1 MRAKGLRASG
11 HRGLACHTIITRSTR
26 FPLDSFPP
34 RPPMHPIWTDILTPG
49 VPLLDKAVRTVVVYV
64 FLLVGLR
71 LAGKRELGQLNP
83 FDLVVLLVLSN
94 TVQNAIIG
102 NDNSLL
108 GGLFGATLL
117 LVLNYAVV
125 RFLFLHP
132 RLDRIAEGREVIL
145 IKNGKLIEN
154 RLRRELITRSELVS
168 AARKQGIDDLRT
180 VDCARLEVG
189 GTLTFAVKHPTGEEG
204 WHDLITQRMDRL
216 EGKIERVLEALQ
228 ARGDG
233 A

>member
-1 MRAKGLRASG
+1 
-11 HRGLACHTIITRSTR
+11 
-26 FPLDSFPP
+26 
-34 RPPMHPIWTDILTPG
+34 MHPIWNDILTPG
-49 VPLLDKAVRTVVVYV
+49 VPLLDKVIRTVAVYA

-102 NDNSLL
+102 NDNSLV
-108 GGLFGATLL
+108 GGLFGATVLV
-117 LVLNYAVV
+117 VLNYVVV

-132 RLDRIAEGREVIL
+132 RLDRIAEGRDVVL
-145 IKNGKLIEN
+145 IKDGKLLEK
-154 RLRRELITRSELVS
+154 RLRRELITRSELAS
-168 AARKQGIDDLRT
+168 AARKQGIDDLAT

-204 WHDLITQRMDRL
+204 WHDVITQRMDRL
-216 EGKIERVLEALQ
+216 EGKVERVLELLRAD
-228 ARGDG
+228 RDG